1 MRRTGE
7 TAMSNLTKNAARMAC
22 GLALLLGAT
31 GTLAGADRENDPDAR
46 FRGTGRADP
55 IRIANVRRANG
66 PVAGQSAITFDL
78 AWDHSWRAAWE
89 VAARQHG
96 GIGALKLESWD
107 AAWVFA
113 KYRKPGDD
121 VWSHATLSTDVTDH
135 AVAAGAKLDVGSSDD
150 GKRGLGVFVYRA
162 TAGSGA
168 SDYKGVTLR
177 WLHKAD
183 GVDRPGA
190 VDLKVFAIQMVYV
203 PQCAFWVGDATTKST
218 PGQFPVGDSDLKR
231 QHHGYVH
238 LVTGQF
244 SAGDTVEPFRI
255 ESEKALT
262 LGGQSRKNLGNRE
275 GLGMLR
281 PDDFTSFVTR
291 TLPARF
297 PKGYA
302 AFYCMKHEVTRG
314 EYAAFLNTL
323 SFEEQGRLTAK
334 GNPKCKRPD
343 SPTGTLVYAPDDL
356 RGIKIASPGKNPA
369 TPAVYGTDAPDLPC
383 NYLTWN
389 EGLQYANW
397 AGLRL
402 MTELE
407 YEKAC
412 RGPLKPLPNEYAWGT
427 DRIVDANAPTPAS
440 GRITAGAS
448 YWGILGLSSDPGERA
463 VTVGN
468 RFGRR
473 FAGTHGDGTL
483 APPARAEELRDKPV
497 AGWHGLSIVG
507 IGHRGGARFG
517 GGIISKMD
525 QVYENLRLR
534 TSDRFRA
541 TCEHPSLLFHPRQQ
555 YCTSGFRFVRTA
567 HRHPSPPGHRRTV
580 TRNHIPY
587 ESFSC
592 SGSGPEGHRH
602 GQPAGGGPGVGTG
615 T

>member
-1 MRRTGE
+1 MRRNSE
-7 TAMSNLTKNAARMAC
+7 TAMSKPARHAAWMAC
-22 GLALLLGAT
+22 GLALLTSASRVMAD
-31 GTLAGADRENDPDAR
+31 AGGENDPDAR
-46 FRGTGRADP
+46 FRGTGKADP

-66 PVAGQSAITFDL
+66 PVTGQSAITFDL
-78 AWDHSWRAAWE
+78 AWDRSWRAAWE
-89 VAARQHG
+89 VTARQHG
-96 GIGALKLESWD
+96 GTGTLKLESWD

-113 KYRKPGDD
+113 KFRKPGAEGY
-121 VWSHATLSTDVTDH
+121 SHATLSTNAADH
-135 AVAAGAKLDVGSSDD
+135 AVPAGAKLDVGASDD
-150 GKRGLGVFVYRA
+150 GKRGIGVFVYRS

-168 SDYKGVTLR
+168 NDLKGVTLR
-177 WLHKAD
+177 WRHKAD
-183 GVDRPGA
+183 GVGEPGA
-190 VDLKVFAIQMVYV
+190 ADVKVFAIQTICVS
-203 PQCAFWVGDATTKST
+203 QCAFWVGDGTTKST
-218 PGQFPVGDSDLKR
+218 PGQFPVGDTNLKG

-244 SAGDTVEPFRI
+244 SAGDRTEPFRI
-255 ESEKALT
+255 ESERALT

-302 AFYCMKHEVTRG
+302 AFYCMKHEITRG

-323 SFEEQGRLTAK
+323 SFEQQGRLTAK
-334 GNPKCKRPD
+334 GNPKCKGPD
-343 SPTGTLVYAPDDL
+343 APAGTLVYSPDDTQ
-356 RGIKIASPGKNPA
+356 GIKIAAAGKSPSE
-369 TPAVYGTDAPDLPC
+369 PAVYGTDVPHLAC
-383 NYLTWN
+383 NYLTWT

-397 AGLRL
+397 AGLRA

-412 RGPLKPLPNEYAWGT
+412 RGPLKPVPNEYAWGT
-427 DRIVDANAPTPAS
+427 DRIVDANSPTSGS

-448 YWGILGLSSDPGERA
+448 YWGIMGLSQDPGERT

-483 APPARAEELRDKPV
+483 APPARAEELRDTQPP
-497 AGWHGLSIVG
+497 GWHGLSIVG
-507 IGHRGGARFG
+507 IGHRGGARYG

-555 YCTSGFRFVRTA
+555 YSSSGFRFVRTA
-567 HRHPSPPGHRRTV
+567 AAH
-580 TRNHIPY
+580 
-587 ESFSC
+587 
-592 SGSGPEGHRH
+592 
-602 GQPAGGGPGVGTG
+602 
-615 T
+615 

>member
-1 MRRTGE
+1 MT
-7 TAMSNLTKNAARMAC
+7 MSKPARNATRMAC
-22 GLALLLGAT
+22 GLALLAGAS
-31 GTLAGADRENDPDAR
+31 GVLAGAGGNNDPAAR
-46 FRGTGRADP
+46 FRGTSKADP
-55 IRIANVRRANG
+55 IRIAKVRRASG

-78 AWDHSWRAAWE
+78 AWDRCWRAAWD
-89 VAARQHG
+89 VATQEHG
-96 GIGALKLESWD
+96 GTGTLKLESWD

-113 KYRKPGDD
+113 KFRRPGAEGY
-121 VWSHATLSTDVTDH
+121 SHATLSTTASDH
-135 AVAAGAKLDVGSSDD
+135 SVPSGAKLDVGASDD
-150 GKRGLGVFVYRA
+150 RKRGLGAFVYRA

-168 SDYKGVTLR
+168 NDFKGVTLR

-183 GVDRPGA
+183 GVDDPGG
-190 VDLKVFAIQMVYV
+190 VDLEVFAIQMVYV
-203 PQCAFWVGDATTKST
+203 PQCAFWVGDGTTKNT
-218 PGQFPVGDSDLKR
+218 PGQFPVGDTANLKG
-231 QHHGYVH
+231 QHHGYIH

-244 SAGDTVEPFRI
+244 SAGDTAEPFRI

-262 LGGQSRKNLGNRE
+262 LGGLSKKNLGNRE

-291 TLPARF
+291 TLPAHF

-323 SFEEQGRLTAK
+323 SFAQQGRLTAK
-334 GNPKCKRPD
+334 GNPKCKGPD
-343 SPTGTLVYAPDDL
+343 SPGGTLVYAPDDPE
-356 RGIKIASPGKNPA
+356 GIKIASPGKSPA
-369 TPAVYGTDAPDLPC
+369 TPGVYRTDAPHLPC

-397 AGLRL
+397 AGLRA

-412 RGPLKPLPNEYAWGT
+412 RGPLKPVPNEYAWGT
-427 DRIVDANAPTPAS
+427 DRITDTKASTPNS
-440 GRITAGAS
+440 GRIAVGAS
-448 YWGILGLSSDPGERA
+448 YWGILGLGSDPGERT

-473 FAGTHGDGTL
+473 FAGTHGAGTL
-483 APPARAEELRDKPV
+483 AHPARAEELRDKQPP
-497 AGWHGLSIVG
+497 GWYGLSIVG
-507 IGHRGGARFG
+507 IGHRGGARYG

-525 QVYENLRLR
+525 PVWENLRLR

-541 TCEHPSLLFHPRQQ
+541 TCEHPTLLFHPRQQ

-567 HRHPSPPGHRRTV
+567 R
-580 TRNHIPY
+580 
-587 ESFSC
+587 
-592 SGSGPEGHRH
+592 
-602 GQPAGGGPGVGTG
+602 
-615 T
+615 